1 MSDCSA
7 PCTDWPLVESDMK
20 AWEEWAKAGQ
30 RATFPGAESARVV
43 LLGEP
48 QGKGRPRSR
57 IAMLKSARG
66 IGDRPMPLK
75 LAIKH
80 LFIAVYTPRE
90 TVQYENALALAG
102 RNAMKSRPPMIGPL
116 RANIL
121 AVMTVPASWSGKK
134 KTDALHGSLRPTV
147 SPDWDNIGKILDA
160 LNGIVFEDD
169 KQIVS
174 ANVEKVYGQL
184 PRLEIEIIQIAAAG
198 LFST

>member
-7 PCTDWPLVESDMK
+7 PLVESEV
-20 AWEEWAKAGQ
+20 WEVWAKAGQ
-30 RATFPGAESARVV
+30 RTTLPGAEPVRVV

-48 QGKGRPRSR
+48 HGKGRPRSR
-57 IAMLKSARG
+57 IALLKTARG
-66 IGDRPMPLK
+66 LGDRPITLK
-75 LAIKH
+75 QALKV

-90 TVQYENALALAG
+90 TQQYENALALAG
-102 RNAMKSRPPMIGPL
+102 RAAMKTRPPLTGPL
-116 RANIL
+116 RVNIL
-121 AVMTVPASWSGKK
+121 AVMDVPSSWSGKK
-134 KTDALHGSLRPTV
+134 KTSALHGSLRPTV
-147 SPDWDNIGKILDA
+147 SPDWDNIGKSLDA

-184 PRLEIEIIQIAAAG
+184 PRLEVEIIEIAAAG

>member
-7 PCTDWPLVESDMK
+7 PIVPVDEK

-30 RATFPGAESARVV
+30 RTTLPGAEPVRVV

-57 IAMLKSARG
+57 IAKKKDG
-66 IGDRPMPLK
+66 TQ
-75 LAIKH
+75 
-80 LFIAVYTPRE
+80 FIAVYTPRA
-90 TVQYENALALAG
+90 TQQYENALALAG
-102 RNAMKSRPPMIGPL
+102 RAAMKTRPPLTGPL
-116 RANIL
+116 RVNIL
-121 AVMTVPASWSGKK
+121 AVMDVPSSWSGKK
-134 KTDALHGSLRPTV
+134 KTSALHGSLRPTV
-147 SPDWDNIGKILDA
+147 SPDWDNIGKSLDA

-184 PRLEIEIIQIAAAG
+184 PRLEVEIIEIAAAG